1 MGESRVDRSKWGQG
15 LCWPAADTSVKCW
28 LWHAHT
34 TILPVLALTQR
45 KTHSTAIHYAVLT
58 CHPHRSESIPKGNL
72 VINTAKKKKETKQ
85 NKKSN
90 KSNWSRNGWEY
101 EHTESTDALWLPC
114 SPQAVHTDSRDL
126 LLAVFPSR
134 TTWHVALLHGV
145 KIIFHQLA
153 TVILR
158 DTGKSRKNKNK
169 FKNKCC

>member
-72 VINTAKKKKETKQ
+72 AINTAKKKRNKTKQ
-85 NKKSN
+85 KIKQI
-90 KSNWSRNGWEY
+90 KLKQKWVRIWT
-101 EHTESTDALWLPC
+101 HRKHWHALT
-114 SPQAVHTDSRDL
+114 SVHTDSRDL
-126 LLAVFPSR
+126 LLAVFPNR
-134 TTWHVALLHGV
+134 TTWHVALLLGV
-145 KIIFHQLA
+145 KIIFHQLP